1 MEREIK
7 KPKRYLSF
15 KEKEKRRAGKCV
27 ICGEPDYALLDCHRI
42 LPGEDGGKYTV
53 KNTAVLCANCH
64 RKSHA
69 GRIVFEG
76 KWFSTAARWVIFYTE
91 DGVEKTA

>member
-1 MEREIK
+1 MN
-7 KPKRYLSF
+7 KRYLSF
-15 KEKEKRRAGKCV
+15 QEKQKRRAGKCV
-27 ICGEPDYALLDCHRI
+27 ICGETDYTLLDCHRI
-42 LPGEDGGKYTV
+42 IPGEEGGIYSE

-76 KWFSTAARWVIFYTE
+76 KWKSTSARWVIYYKE
-91 DGVEKTA
+91 DGIEKST